1 MEIDTDRFYRAVQ
14 SRDARFDGR
23 FFTAVV
29 TTGVYCRPVCPAR
42 TPMRRNVRFYASAA
56 AAEEA
61 GFRPCMRCRP
71 ETAPGTPAWSGTSAT
86 VSRALRLIEGG
97 SLDDGDV
104 DRLAERLGVGARHL
118 RRLFDEHLGAP
129 PIAVAQVRR
138 VHFARRLIDETDL
151 PMTEIAFAAGFASV
165 RRFQH
170 AVRATF
176 GRSPRELRSMRAGAA
191 AAAARAGLSLALRL
205 PYRPPYDWI
214 SILRFLAARAIPG
227 VEAVEGGVYS
237 RSVAW
242 GDSVGTIRVRRSM
255 PGRHLVMETDLPAS
269 RDLIGIVERV
279 RRLFDLAA
287 DPAPIAACLRQDP
300 LLRPLVRA
308 RPGLRV
314 PGAWDRFELAVRAV
328 LGQQITVKGASTLA
342 GRIVRRCGAT
352 LPAPADGRLTHRFP
366 TPRELARAD
375 LRRLGITG
383 ARIRTIRLLALEA
396 ADGALFDDA
405 EDAETTTRRLSA
417 IPGIGAWT
425 AAYIT
430 MRAFAEPDI
439 LPPGDAGIR
448 RAVCGRNDR
457 AHDREIAARSEAWRP
472 WRSYA
477 TLHLWT
483 DPKGREDAI
492 HTL

>member
-1 MEIDTDRFYRAVQ
+1 MEIDADRFYRAVQ

-42 TPMRRNVRFYASAA
+42 TPLRRNVCFYASAA

-61 GFRPCMRCRP
+61 GFRPCLRCRP
-71 ETAPGTPAWSGTSAT
+71 ETAPGTPAWGGTSST
-86 VSRALRLIEGG
+86 VSRALRLIDSGA
-97 SLDDGDV
+97 LDDGDV
-104 DRLAERLGVGARHL
+104 TRLAERLGVGARHL

-151 PMTEIAFAAGFASV
+151 PMTEIAFASGFASL

-170 AVRATF
+170 AVRSTF
-176 GRSPRELRSMRAGAA
+176 GRSPRDLRRMRVRAENGGAGSAI
-191 AAAARAGLSLALRL
+191 ALRL
-205 PYRPPYDWI
+205 SYRPPYDWA
-214 SILRFLAARAIPG
+214 SILSFLAERAIPG
-227 VEAVEGGVYS
+227 VESVDGGTYG
-237 RSVAW
+237 RTVAW
-242 GDSVGTIRVRRSM
+242 GERAGTIRVRRSSK
-255 PGRHLVMETDLPAS
+255 GRHLVLETDLPAS
-269 RDLIGIVERV
+269 RDLIGVVERV
-279 RRLFDLAA
+279 RGIFDLAA
-287 DPAPIAACLRQDP
+287 DPAPIAACLRRDP
-300 LLRPLVRA
+300 LLRSRVRA
-308 RPGLRV
+308 HPGLRV

-352 LPAPADGRLTHRFP
+352 VGASIGGGARLTHLFP
-366 TPRELARAD
+366 SPRDLAGAD
-375 LRRLGITG
+375 LSGLGITG
-383 ARIRTIRLLALEA
+383 ARIRTIRMLAIES
-396 ADGALFDDA
+396 ADGALFDEARGA
-405 EDAETTTRRLSA
+405 EETIRRLAA

-425 AAYIT
+425 ASYIA
-430 MRAFAEPDI
+430 MRAFSEPDI

-448 RAVCGRNDR
+448 RALAGMNGRGRDHAIAGR
-457 AHDREIAARSEAWRP
+457 AEAWRP

-483 DPKGREDAI
+483 A
-492 HTL
+492 